1 MGKVIIGNGNEPTET
16 LKSPAMVLGQ
26 KPKRN
31 YIMAKAIQLDL
42 SKISVNTVDSDRRVI
57 TSESV
62 QRPVRDILATVNAGA
77 RQAAWNSLVSNVIG
91 MRGETVEAKGASW
104 AVNDD
109 EIARSLRVN
118 YNIMM
123 AQGTKMD
130 KAGSRKFL
138 TDILA
143 QLEADAPVFKDDS
156 DESDNT

>member
-1 MGKVIIGNGNEPTET
+1 
-16 LKSPAMVLGQ
+16 
-26 KPKRN
+26 
-31 YIMAKAIQLDL
+31 MAKAAIKLDL
-42 SKISVNTVDSDRRVI
+42 SKITVNTVDSDRRVI

-77 RQAAWNSLVSNVIG
+77 RQAAWNALVADVIG

-118 YNIMM
+118 FNIMQ

-138 TDILA
+138 ADILA
-143 QLEADAPVFKDDS
+143 QLEMPEPVFKDDS

>member
-1 MGKVIIGNGNEPTET
+1 
-16 LKSPAMVLGQ
+16 
-26 KPKRN
+26 
-31 YIMAKAIQLDL
+31 MAKAIKLDL
-42 SKISVNTVDSDRRVI
+42 SKIAVNTVDSERRVV

-62 QRPVRDILATVNAGA
+62 QRPVRDILAQVNGDA
-77 RQAAWNSLVSNVIG
+77 RQAAWNALVATVIG

-118 YNIMM
+118 YNIMQ

-138 TDILA
+138 ADILE
-143 QLEADAPVFKDDS
+143 QLGETSPTFKDDS
-156 DESDNT
+156 EESDNN

>member
-1 MGKVIIGNGNEPTET
+1 
-16 LKSPAMVLGQ
+16 
-26 KPKRN
+26 
-31 YIMAKAIQLDL
+31 MAKAIKLDL
-42 SKISVNTVDSDRRVI
+42 SKIAVNTVDSDRRAI

-62 QRPVRDILATVNAGA
+62 QRPVRDILATVNADA
-77 RQAAWNSLVSNVIG
+77 RQAALNALVANVIG

-118 YNIMM
+118 YNIMQ

-138 TDILA
+138 ADILE
-143 QLEADAPVFKDDS
+143 QLGEDAPVFKDDS
-156 DESDNT
+156 DDGDNT

>member
-1 MGKVIIGNGNEPTET
+1 
-16 LKSPAMVLGQ
+16 
-26 KPKRN
+26 
-31 YIMAKAIQLDL
+31 MAKAIKAINLDL
-42 SKISVNTVDSDRRVI
+42 SKIAVNTVDSDRRVI

-62 QRPVRDILATVNAGA
+62 QRPVRDILATINADA
-77 RQAAWNSLVSNVIG
+77 RQVAWSALVANVIG

-104 AVNDD
+104 SVNDD

-143 QLEADAPVFKDDS
+143 QIEADAPVFKDDS
-156 DESDNT
+156 DDGDNT

>member
-1 MGKVIIGNGNEPTET
+1 
-16 LKSPAMVLGQ
+16 
-26 KPKRN
+26 
-31 YIMAKAIQLDL
+31 MAKATKAINLDL
-42 SKISVNTVDSDRRVI
+42 SKIAVNTVDSERRVI

-62 QRPVRDILATVNAGA
+62 QRPVRDILATINADA
-77 RQAAWNSLVSNVIG
+77 RQAAWNALVANVIG

-118 YNIMM
+118 YNIMQ

-138 TDILA
+138 TDILT

-156 DESDNT
+156 DESDNS

>member
-1 MGKVIIGNGNEPTET
+1 M
-16 LKSPAMVLGQ
+16 S
-26 KPKRN
+26 
-31 YIMAKAIQLDL
+31 KAIKLDL
-42 SKISVNTVDSDRRVI
+42 SKIAVNTVDSDRRVI

-62 QRPVRDILATVNAGA
+62 QRPVRDILATINSDA
-77 RQAAWNSLVSNVIG
+77 RQAAWNALVSNVIG

-104 AVNDD
+104 VVNDD

-118 YNIMM
+118 YNIMQ

-156 DESDNT
+156 DESDNS

>member
-1 MGKVIIGNGNEPTET
+1 
-16 LKSPAMVLGQ
+16 
-26 KPKRN
+26 
-31 YIMAKAIQLDL
+31 MAKAIKLDL
-42 SKISVNTVDSDRRVI
+42 SKIAVNTVDSERRVI

-62 QRPVRDILATVNAGA
+62 QRPVRDILATVNASA
-77 RQAAWNSLVSNVIG
+77 RQSAWNALVADVIS
-91 MRGETVEAKGASW
+91 MRGETVEAKGAIW

-118 YNIMM
+118 FNIMM

-143 QLEADAPVFKDDS
+143 QLEQDAPFFKDDS

>member
-1 MGKVIIGNGNEPTET
+1 
-16 LKSPAMVLGQ
+16 MV
-26 KPKRN
+26 
-31 YIMAKAIQLDL
+31 KAIKLDL
-42 SKISVNTVDSDRRVI
+42 SKIAVNTVDSERRVI

-62 QRPVRDILATVNAGA
+62 QRPVRDILATVNASA
-77 RQAAWNSLVSNVIG
+77 RQSAWNALVADVIS

-118 YNIMM
+118 YNIMQ

-156 DESDNT
+156 DDGDNT

>member
-1 MGKVIIGNGNEPTET
+1 M
-16 LKSPAMVLGQ
+16 S
-26 KPKRN
+26 
-31 YIMAKAIQLDL
+31 KAIKLDL
-42 SKISVNTVDSDRRVI
+42 SKIAVNTVDSERRVI

-62 QRPVRDILATVNAGA
+62 QRPVRDILATVNASA
-77 RQAAWNSLVSNVIG
+77 RQSAWNALVADVIS

-118 YNIMM
+118 YNIMQ

-138 TDILA
+138 ADILA
-143 QLEADAPVFKDDS
+143 QLEQDAPTFKDDS